1 MHRTKRLTDLLD
13 AIGPAGGAGAASVAG
28 ADAIVVTGISE
39 DSRTVEPGFLF
50 VAIDGTTRDGADFA
64 SDAVARGAVAVVAER
79 SLPLGVPAVVV
90 PDARR
95 ALAGLAAAFYD
106 APTEALRVVGVTGT
120 NGKTTVCHWIAH
132 LLGPARTE
140 LVGTVANEARGLSAV
155 TTPASPIVQRIAREA
170 VDAGREHLVIE
181 ASSIGLAQGR
191 LDAVSFD
198 VVAFTNLGEDHADLH
213 ADREAYLAAKA
224 GLFRRLGPDGR
235 GVVNADDPQHAA
247 IAAACCGRTFTVGR
261 RRGVDLRATDVEPS
275 LDRVR
280 FVLESGGGSARVD
293 LPAAGVGRVEN
304 ALVAAGVGLCA
315 GLDLTRIA
323 ARLRTVPDVPGRWTV
338 FRDDAGT
345 TAIIDFAHNPD
356 ALARALEALQGVYNR
371 IVAVFG
377 APGGT
382 DRAKRERMGEVAG
395 RAADVTV
402 LTNDNP
408 KDEAP
413 GAILDELAS
422 GVRRAGGRFETCVD
436 RAEAIGRA
444 VTTAGAGG
452 VVLVAGKGHERYQIV
467 RGDLIPYADG
477 AVLARLGF
485 RPIGAASESS
495 RAGRTNR
502 RENG

>member
-1 MHRTKRLTDLLD
+1 MRRTKRLTDLLD
-13 AIGPAGGAGAASVAG
+13 AIGPAGVACAAGAGDVG
-28 ADAIVVTGISE
+28 VTGVCE
-39 DSRTVEPGFLF
+39 DSRTIEPGVLF
-50 VAIDGTTRDGADFA
+50 VAIDGTARDGTDFA
-64 SDAVARGAVAVVAER
+64 AAAVARGAVAVVAER
-79 SLPLGVPAVVV
+79 PLSLAVPVVIV

-95 ALAGLAAAFYD
+95 ALADLAAAFYD
-106 APTEALRVVGVTGT
+106 TPTEALRVVGVTGT

-140 LVGTVANEARGLSAV
+140 LVGTVANEARGLPAM

-213 ADREAYLAAKA
+213 PDRDAYLAAKA
-224 GLFRRLGPDGR
+224 GLFRRLGPDGW
-235 GVVNADDPQHAA
+235 GVVNADDPHHAA
-247 IAAACCGRTFTVGR
+247 IAAACRGRTLTVGR
-261 RRGVDLRATDVEPS
+261 ARGVDLRATGVEPS
-275 LDRVR
+275 SDRVR
-280 FVLESGGGSARVD
+280 FVLESGGRSARVD

-323 ARLRTVPDVPGRWTV
+323 ARLRTAPDVPGRWSV

-345 TAIIDFAHNPD
+345 TAIVDFAHNPD
-356 ALARALEALQGVYNR
+356 ALARALEALQGAYDR

-377 APGGT
+377 VPGGT
-382 DRAKRERMGEVAG
+382 DRAKRLRMGEIAG

-413 GAILDELAS
+413 ESILAEIAS
-422 GVRRAGGRFETCVD
+422 GVRRVEGHFETCAD

-444 VTTAGAGG
+444 VTAAGAGG

-467 RGDLIPYADG
+467 RGEHIPYADG

-485 RPIGAASESS
+485 RLIAAASESS
-495 RAGRTNR
+495 RARRANR